1 MTISDMRN
9 RYFILF
15 LTACL
20 SNLPA
25 TSQILQKGKASYYA
39 NKLHG
44 RTMSNGEKYH
54 KDSMT
59 CAHLKYP
66 LGTMLRVRNPLN
78 GKEVIVK
85 VTDRGPHV
93 KKYIIDLS
101 RAAAKELDMLR
112 AGFMQVEISVYK
124 PGEPP
129 FRLEDNEDIIPE
141 LDLDYQLAATYPTPL
156 WQPADTI
163 PTQPTNKKIPGK
175 Q

>member
-20 SNLPA
+20 SNLSA

-112 AGFMQVEISVYK
+112 AGFMQVEISLYK

-129 FRLEDNEDIIPE
+129 FRLEDNEEIIPE

-163 PTQPTNKKIPGK
+163 PTQPTSKKNLGK

>member
-112 AGFMQVEISVYK
+112 AGFMQVEISLYK

-129 FRLEDNEDIIPE
+129 FRLEDNEEIIPE

>member
-25 TSQILQKGKASYYA
+25 TSQILQKGKASYYD

-101 RAAAKELDMLR
+101 RAAAKELDMLH
-112 AGFMQVEISVYK
+112 AGFMQVEISLYK

-129 FRLEDNEDIIPE
+129 FRLEDNEEIIPE
-141 LDLDYQLAATYPTPL
+141 LDLDYQLAATYPNPL

-163 PTQPTNKKIPGK
+163 PTQPTSKKNPGK

>member
-129 FRLEDNEDIIPE
+129 FRLEDNEEIIPE

>member
-1 MTISDMRN
+1 MTRYNMRTHPL
-9 RYFILF
+9 ILF
-15 LTACL
+15 FAVWL
-20 SNLPA
+20 SNLPVI
-25 TSQILQKGKASYYA
+25 SQELQKGKASYYA
-39 NKLHG
+39 NRLHG

-85 VTDRGPHV
+85 VTDRGPYV

-129 FRLEDNEDIIPE
+129 FRLEDNEEIIPE
-141 LDLDYQLAATYPTPL
+141 LDLDYQLVATYPTPL

-163 PTQPTNKKIPGK
+163 PTQPTSKKNSGK

>member
-85 VTDRGPHV
+85 VTDRGPHA

-112 AGFMQVEISVYK
+112 AGFMQVEISLYK

-129 FRLEDNEDIIPE
+129 FRLEDNEEIIPE
-141 LDLDYQLAATYPTPL
+141 LDLDYQLAATYPNPL
-156 WQPADTI
+156 WQPADTTG
-163 PTQPTNKKIPGK
+163 TQPVNGK
-175 Q
+175 